1 MNVELLQKVKDHILA
16 EPAKFDVNLF
26 ECNHPCGTTRCI
38 GGWAHFLHNPTDPIA
53 GPHFHPDTREFI
65 YPGQYAL
72 GLTSTEAERLFMI
85 TDWPEEFRSYP
96 EDDDGYAGES
106 YATPEQAAAR
116 IDHFIAT
123 EGRE

>member
-1 MNVELLQKVKDHILA
+1 MNVELLQRVKEYILA
-16 EPAKFDVNLF
+16 EPAKFDMASF

-38 GGWAHFLHNPTDPIA
+38 GGTAYILAHPKMKTI
-53 GPHFHPDTREFI
+53 FHIPLTTSNL
-65 YPGQYAL
+65 YPGQHEL
-72 GLTSTEAERLFMI
+72 ELTEDEANRLFMI
-85 TDWPEEFRSYP
+85 TDWPEEFRSYRY
-96 EDDDGYAGES
+96 EDGEYWDES